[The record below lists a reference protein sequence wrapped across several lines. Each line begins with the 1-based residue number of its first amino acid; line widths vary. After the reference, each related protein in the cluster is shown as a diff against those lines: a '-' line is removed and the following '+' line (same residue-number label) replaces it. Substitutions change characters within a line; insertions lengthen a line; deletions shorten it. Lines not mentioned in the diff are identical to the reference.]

1 MQKQKLNDYYH
12 AAPITMAIE
21 LTDIVRVREFRANR
35 GVGWEGKFG
44 FTIKYK
50 YRPPPTAH
58 RAPRTYHSL
67 THVGA
72 ERTRTRSP
80 KW

>member
-50 YRPPPTAH
+50 YRPPPTTH
-58 RAPRTYHSL
+58 RARTTLSHI
-67 THVGA
+67 VGA